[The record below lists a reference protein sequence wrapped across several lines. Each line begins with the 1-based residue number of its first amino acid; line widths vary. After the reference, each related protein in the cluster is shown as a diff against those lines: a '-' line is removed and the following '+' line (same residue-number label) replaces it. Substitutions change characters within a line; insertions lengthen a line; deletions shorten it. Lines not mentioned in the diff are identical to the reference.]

1 MVIRFISVAIAVAML
16 FLVASVAPD
25 QLGVT
30 IAKLS
35 LVTLGAIAG
44 FYIDSALFPYA
55 NPDEFKKLADG
66 EPDEDIRVAY
76 MDSQDTA
83 AIRRAVIVA
92 AAIIGV
98 CLGL

>member
-1 MVIRFISVAIAVAML
+1 MIRFLGIAVAVMML
-16 FLVASVAPD
+16 GLVASVAPD

-30 IAKLS
+30 IAKVS

-44 FYIDSALFPYA
+44 FYIDKAVFPYA
-55 NPDEFKKLADG
+55 DPDTFKDLADT
-66 EPDEDIRVAY
+66 EADEDIRIAY
-76 MDSQDTA
+76 MDSLDTA
-83 AIRRAVIVA
+83 AIRRSIIVA

>member
-1 MVIRFISVAIAVAML
+1 MIRFLGIAVAIVML
-16 FLVASVAPD
+16 GLVASVAPD

-30 IAKLS
+30 IAKVS

-44 FYIDSALFPYA
+44 FYIDKAIFPYA
-55 NPDEFKKLADG
+55 DPDDFKELADL
-66 EPDEDIRVAY
+66 EKDEEVRIAY
-76 MDSQDTA
+76 MDSLDTS
-83 AIRRAVIVA
+83 AIRRAIVVA

>member
-1 MVIRFISVAIAVAML
+1 MVIRFIGVAVAIAML
-16 FLVASVAPD
+16 ALVASVAPD

-35 LVTLGAIAG
+35 LVTLGGIAG

-55 NPDEFKKLADG
+55 NPDQFQKLADG
-66 EPDEDIRVAY
+66 EPDEEIRIAY

-83 AIRRAVIVA
+83 SIRRAIIVS